1 MSQKD
6 KIIKI
11 FAISLAVFIIA
22 CIFNAFLRVFIT
34 ITPFNNN
41 ESFNKVYSSNIK
53 YVDID
58 ISTSNVFIKYGEVLS
73 VDASNVSK
81 NFKVKENRD
90 TLSIKS
96 NAFLTFGSKISSEVI
111 ITIPSNIEELDIEYG
126 AGKLDI
132 SDININDFS
141 LDSGAGKVSLKNVV
155 SSDANIDTG
164 AGELVIE
171 DSKFTDLKLN
181 MGAGKTT
188 FNGLLLGDTKIEQGV
203 GELILN
209 LSGDDYTIKANKG
222 LGDIIIN
229 GSYVEDMPYGNGS
242 NTIKINGGVGSVN
255 INTNK

>member
-22 CIFNAFLRVFIT
+22 CIFNAFLRVFFSV
-34 ITPFNNN
+34 TPFNNN

-53 YVDID
+53 NVDID
-58 ISTSNVFIKYGEVLS
+58 LSTSNVFIKYGEVLS
-73 VDASNVSK
+73 VNASNVSK

-96 NAFLTFGSKISSEVI
+96 NGFLTFGSKISSEVI
-111 ITIPSNIEELDIEYG
+111 ITLPSSVEELDIEYG

-132 SDININDFS
+132 SNIDINDFS
-141 LDSGAGKVSLKNVV
+141 LDSGAGKVNLKNVV
-155 SSDANIDTG
+155 SRDVELDTA

-171 DSKFTDLKLN
+171 DSEFTDLKLN

-188 FNGLLLGDTKIEQGV
+188 FNGLLLGDTKIDHGV
-203 GELILN
+203 GKLVFN
-209 LSGDDYTIKANKG
+209 LSGEDYTIKANKG

-242 NTIKINGGVGSVN
+242 NTIKIDRGVGSIE